1 MPPNVNKDWS
11 YLASRGLT
19 YPFLVR
25 VPLRIKNSAGSHRK
39 VALYSCSNLVTT
51 QADSLVPKEEA
62 ASSGVSPEARDGRY
76 IYSDLPLDLHYCC
89 LLYLLVGV
97 P

>member
-19 YPFLVR
+19 YP
-25 VPLRIKNSAGSHRK
+25 K

-89 LLYLLVGV
+89 LLCLLVGV